1 VAKSKKSRAEVFL
14 NIPYDKK
21 FERLF
26 LTYIAG
32 ISAYGMVP
40 RATLEITDSSR
51 RLEKILKLERSC
63 EYSVHDLSRV
73 ELDRAKPR
81 TPRFNMPF
89 ELGLCVADANRREG
103 QKQNWFVFEAVANRV
118 DKSLS
123 DLRGTDP
130 RIHGATVRGVL
141 SGLCNA
147 FRRPGRQPTVP
158 QMMQIYKGL
167 RRNQADILKEAG
179 SNTLYSR
186 RVFAGVC
193 VVASSEADR
202 IVED

>member
-1 VAKSKKSRAEVFL
+1 MAKRKRPRTEVFL

-26 LTYIAG
+26 LAYIAG

-51 RLEKILKLERSC
+51 RLEKILTLERSC

-103 QKQNWFVFEAVANRV
+103 QKQSWFVFEAVANRV

-123 DLRGTDP
+123 DLKGTDP
-130 RIHGATVRGVL
+130 KIHGATVRGVL

-147 FRRPGRQPTVP
+147 FKRPGRQPTVP

-179 SNTLYSR
+179 SDTLYTR

>member
-1 VAKSKKSRAEVFL
+1 
-14 NIPYDKK
+14 
-21 FERLF
+21 
-26 LTYIAG
+26 
-32 ISAYGMVP
+32 
-40 RATLEITDSSR
+40 
-51 RLEKILKLERSC
+51 
-63 EYSVHDLSRV
+63 
-73 ELDRAKPR
+73 
-81 TPRFNMPF
+81 MPF

-103 QKQNWFVFEAVANRV
+103 QKQSWFVFEAVANRV

-123 DLRGTDP
+123 DLKGTDP
-130 RIHGATVRGVL
+130 KIHGATVRGVL

-147 FRRPGRQPTVP
+147 FKRPGRQPTVP

-179 SNTLYSR
+179 SDTLYTR